1 MNYENIRIGTEK
13 TSSQEL
19 YELFE
24 ADVIK
29 KILNE
34 AQIEPQKESLKTIF
48 EGLNFK
54 ISSKLS
60 PKLYSLCEDVKE
72 KLQFTEKVEFFI
84 ANSPTLNAFAIF
96 RAEETHSHIIVLN
109 SGLVEKFDDDELN
122 FVIGHEIGHLVSE
135 NANLLK
141 IINFLFPTDN
151 KLPLVFYNK
160 IKFWKKLSELTADR
174 FGFIA
179 NPKLD
184 KCITNFF
191 KLSSGLDTNR
201 IAFSP
206 SEYLAE
212 IETLLDKMRTEK
224 LVQYFDHPVNP
235 VRVKALRLFSE
246 SVLFD
251 KSIAT
256 KDNISD
262 QKLDKEID
270 KLCNMLL
277 TIDDSEIGVHRKH
290 FIASGGIIIAGID
303 KDVSEKELTNI
314 TSALANFTVFPKEFL
329 DSIIKSNKVE
339 QIFEQS
345 IVAIIQMNPG
355 ERLNMFNYLVD
366 IVLSD
371 NDIFKSEIDLLFTL
385 GNKYFGLSRK
395 EIAQIIAAKIHTSFI
410 PKI

>member
-1 MNYENIRIGTEK
+1 MNYENIRISSER

-60 PKLYSLCEDVKE
+60 PKLYSICEDVKE
-72 KLQFTEKVEFFI
+72 KLQFTDKVEFFI

-109 SGLVEKFDDDELN
+109 SGLVEKFDDDELK

-141 IINFLFPTDN
+141 IINFLFPTES

-160 IKFWKKLSELTADR
+160 ISYWKKLSELTADR
-174 FGFIA
+174 FGYIA

-191 KLSSGLDTNR
+191 KLSSGLDTNK

-212 IETLLDKMRTEK
+212 IETLLDKMRAEK
-224 LVQYFDHPVNP
+224 LGQYFDHPVNP

-246 SVLFD
+246 SNLL
-251 KSIAT
+251 KTLET
-256 KDNISD
+256 KENISD
-262 QKLDKEID
+262 QKLNTEID

-277 TIDDSEIGVHRKH
+277 TIDDSEIGMHRKH

-314 TSALANFTVFPKEFL
+314 TSALAAFTVFPKEFL
-329 DSIIKSNKVE
+329 ESVIKSNKVE

-355 ERLNMFNYLVD
+355 ERLNMFNYLID
-366 IVLSD
+366 IALSD
-371 NDIFKSEIDLLFTL
+371 NDIFKGEIDLLFTL

-395 EIAQIIAAKIHTSFI
+395 EMAQIIASKIHTSFI

>member
-1 MNYENIRIGTEK
+1 MNFENIRIDSERK
-13 TSSQEL
+13 SSKEL

-29 KILNE
+29 KILSE
-34 AQIEPQKESLKTIF
+34 AQIEPQKENLKTIF
-48 EGLNFK
+48 EGVNFK

-60 PKLYSLCEDVKE
+60 PKLYSICEQVKE
-72 KLQFTEKVEFFI
+72 KLEFTDKVEFFI
-84 ANSPTLNAFAIF
+84 TNSPVLNAFAIF
-96 RAEETHSHIIVLN
+96 RAEDTHSHIIVLN
-109 SGLVEKFDDDELN
+109 SGLVEKFDVDELK

-141 IINFLFPTDN
+141 IINFLFPTEN

-160 IKFWKKLSELTADR
+160 ISYWKKLSELTADR
-174 FGFIA
+174 FGFLA
-179 NPKLD
+179 NPNLN

-191 KLSSGLDTNR
+191 KLSSGLDTDK
-201 IAFSP
+201 IEFSP

-212 IETLLDKMRTEK
+212 AEMLLDKMRAEK

-246 SVLFD
+246 SDLF
-251 KSIAT
+251 KSVSSNESIT
-256 KDNISD
+256 DP
-262 QKLDKEID
+262 KLNGEIE
-270 KLCNMLL
+270 KLCNLLL

-290 FIASGGIIIAGID
+290 FIAAGGIIIAGID
-303 KDVSEKELTNI
+303 KDISEIELTNI
-314 TSALANFTVFPKEFL
+314 TSALASFTVFPKEFL

-355 ERLNMFNYLVD
+355 ERLNMFNYLID
-366 IVLSD
+366 IALSD
-371 NDIFKSEIDLLFTL
+371 NDIFRGEIDLLFTL
-385 GNKYFGLSRK
+385 GSKYFGLSRK
-395 EIAQIIAAKIHTSFI
+395 EMAQIIAAKIHTSFI
-410 PKI
+410 PRI

>member
-1 MNYENIRIGTEK
+1 MNFENIRIGSEK

-60 PKLYSLCEDVKE
+60 PKLYSICEDVKE
-72 KLQFTEKVEFFI
+72 KLQFTDKVEFFI

-96 RAEETHSHIIVLN
+96 RAEETHSHIIVMN
-109 SGLVEKFDDDELN
+109 SGLVEKFDDDELK
-122 FVIGHEIGHLVSE
+122 FVIGHEIGHLISE

-141 IINFLFPTDN
+141 IINFLFPTEN

-160 IKFWKKLSELTADR
+160 ISYWKKLSELTADR

-212 IETLLDKMRTEK
+212 VETLLEKMRAEK

-246 SVLFD
+246 SDLL
-251 KSIAT
+251 KTLETNESIT
-256 KDNISD
+256 D
-262 QKLDKEID
+262 QKLNAEID
-270 KLCNMLL
+270 KLCNLLL
-277 TIDDSEIGVHRKH
+277 TIDDSEIGVHRKN
-290 FIASGGIIIAGID
+290 FIASGGIIVARID
-303 KDVSEKELTNI
+303 KNISEIELINI
-314 TSALANFTVFPKEFL
+314 TNALANFTIFPREFL
-329 DSIIKSNKVE
+329 DSVIKSNKVE

-345 IVAIIQMNPG
+345 IVAIIRMNPG
-355 ERLNMFNYLVD
+355 ERLNMFNYLID
-366 IVLSD
+366 IALSD
-371 NDIFKSEIDLLFTL
+371 NDIFKCEIDLLFTL

-395 EIAQIIAAKIHTSFI
+395 EIAQIIASKIHTSFI